1 MRSGFLGIGKK
12 TPSSETDPYDS
23 FASVYDRWQD
33 LYTRPFS
40 LAMTI
45 RIQQAWEE
53 FGVPEQ
59 SLLDFA
65 CGTGTLAWWWSE
77 HNPAWE
83 VVGVDRSAPMIER
96 ALRKADGEVSEGG
109 QDVGSTAGAGGT
121 EDAGDVGKDSAGRNL
136 HPRRVHASLPPSSPS
151 FHVGDISRLSLSDL
165 RHGSGFGM
173 VTCFFDS
180 LNHITKTKEL
190 EGALRS
196 ARRCLLPGGL
206 FVFDLIDVECF
217 PEIFGSPWIVQNDHL
232 YVGCESEYLE
242 RRGASYGR
250 VHFTF
255 FERSGE
261 KAESSSW
268 KRSET
273 EILERAWPREVF
285 DPMVDAAGLEI
296 IHVQLIDPEE
306 QPDVFVP
313 RRLYVCRPKN

>member
-1 MRSGFLGIGKK
+1 MRSGFLGFGKK
-12 TPSSETDPYDS
+12 NASGETDPYDS
-23 FASVYDRWQD
+23 FASVYDRWQA

-45 RIQQAWEE
+45 RMQQAWDE

-65 CGTGTLAWWWSE
+65 CGTGTLAWWWS
-77 HNPAWE
+77 HHYPAWN

-96 ALRKADGEVSEGG
+96 ARRRDGGEAS
-109 QDVGSTAGAGGT
+109 SGT
-121 EDAGDVGKDSAGRNL
+121 QQ
-136 HPRRVHASLPPSSPS
+136 PS
-151 FHVGDISRLSLSDL
+151 FHTGDISRLSPSDL
-165 RHGSGFGM
+165 DRDSGFGM

-206 FVFDLIDVECF
+206 FVFDLIDDECF
-217 PEIFGSPWIVQNDHL
+217 PEIFGSPWIVQSDHL
-232 YVGCESEYLE
+232 YVGCESEYFE

-255 FERSGE
+255 FERNGDGSGE
-261 KAESSSW
+261 AGTGDTDRHARDASGPGSRRSRRTSHQIHGQSGGTAEPNSW

-285 DPMVDAAGLEI
+285 DPMVDDAGLEI